1 VSIGAV
7 VNSSPAILFDLDGT
21 LTDSRPGIIN
31 SALFALRRFNET
43 RGANLAIP
51 TPESLA
57 FMLGP
62 PLQESFA
69 KLAGAADAT
78 ALVAFYRER
87 YDPTG
92 MMENSVYSGVI
103 EALEEL
109 RGLNYRLFVATSKNE
124 NYARRILDHFDLSR
138 FFVAIHGAEA
148 DGTRSNKGE
157 LIAYVLQRHAID
169 PRVAAMIG
177 DREHDARGAKRA
189 GVRPIGVLWGY
200 GSREE
205 LSAAGAD
212 PLVETPPRLAA
223 ALSALLQPNY
233 QSGPLRRLRQAE

>member
-1 VSIGAV
+1 M
-7 VNSSPAILFDLDGT
+7 NSSPAILFDLDGT

-31 SALFALRRFNET
+31 SALHALQRFNET
-43 RGANLAIP
+43 RGANLAVP

-69 KLAGAADAT
+69 KLVGAADAP
-78 ALVAFYRER
+78 ALVALYRER

-92 MMENSVYSGVI
+92 MMENRVYAGVP
-103 EALEEL
+103 ESLEEL
-109 RGLNYRLFVATSKNE
+109 KGLNYRLFVATSKNE
-124 NYARRILDHFDLSR
+124 NYARRILEHFDLSR
-138 FFVAIHGAEA
+138 FFIAIHGAA
-148 DGTRSNKGE
+148 PDGSRSNKGE
-157 LIAYVLQRHAID
+157 LIAYVLRRHTID
-169 PRVAAMIG
+169 PRGAVMIG

-189 GVRPIGVLWGY
+189 GVRAIGVLWGY

-212 PLVETPPRLAA
+212 PLVETPQQLAPV
-223 ALSALLQPNY
+223 LSALF
-233 QSGPLRRLRQAE
+233 GDVAARL